1 METETIMMRLGR
13 MYPEAK
19 KTTLR
24 EMVEAKRVRI
34 NGTVVRSVKQNV
46 AAGARVEVVE
56 AAAAGREMT
65 VLAEGLKLV
74 YFDAEIVIV
83 EKPAGLLTATDA
95 IEKRPTAWRILQE
108 YFRRVNHKNKVH
120 LIHRLDREAS
130 GLLVFA
136 RTWEAYG
143 ELKRQFF
150 EHSIS
155 RVYDVVVRRVPKERK
170 GRLENYLV
178 EDQEGVVHVTMDVKK
193 GKPAILDYEVAE
205 VNEER
210 GVARVRCS
218 LYTGRKHQIRV
229 QLAAIGCPVVGDE
242 VYGGKKMRDARS
254 QKPEDPREKAM
265 AVKKEK
271 PSGRLML
278 HAGKLGFV
286 HPGTGKVV
294 VFESPMPGGMRQ
306 LVG

>member
-1 METETIMMRLGR
+1 
-13 MYPEAK
+13 
-19 KTTLR
+19 
-24 EMVEAKRVRI
+24 
-34 NGTVVRSVKQNV
+34 
-46 AAGARVEVVE
+46 
-56 AAAAGREMT
+56 
-65 VLAEGLKLV
+65 
-74 YFDAEIVIV
+74 
-83 EKPAGLLTATDA
+83 
-95 IEKRPTAWRILQE
+95 
-108 YFRRVNHKNKVH
+108 VH

-155 RVYDVVVRRVPKERK
+155 RVYDVVVQRVPKEKK

-178 EDQEGVVHVTMDVKK
+178 EDQEGVVHVTKDVKK

-205 VNEER
+205 VNAER

-242 VYGGKKMRDARS
+242 VYGRKKQEVGSKM
-254 QKPEDPREKAM
+254 QEDQSGRRKAVVKEKA
-265 AVKKEK
+265 
-271 PSGRLML
+271 SGRLML